1 MEKEK
6 KLEEEIDELEE
17 EEEKEEHK
25 SHKFLN
31 FLIVLV
37 LLIIGLVM
45 YSKYVGTKGLIVKE
59 YRVESNI
66 LTENFS
72 GLKIVHFSDLIY
84 KSTVDSKD
92 LEKIVKSI
100 NKLKPDIIV
109 FTGDLVTNNVK
120 ISYKDSEL
128 LISELSKLDAKIGK
142 YAIFGDKDFS
152 YTEYTKVM
160 DKSGFTILNN
170 SYEEILYNSSDPL
183 YIVGLP
189 SSIKENTNLETAFDF
204 YDELD
209 RRFTIVLVHD
219 GNTIKSLDESN
230 YEVDMILGG
239 HSLNGSVVIPKY
251 GGIIKE
257 KNTYKYSGPE
267 YQKGITKI
275 FISSGIGT
283 NEYGYRLFTAFT
295 KIPRGDKRHSYAVF

>member
-152 YTEYTKVM
+152 YTDYTKVM

-219 GNTIKSLDESN
+219 GNTIKSLDDSN

-283 NEYGYRLFTAFT
+283 NEYGYRLFNTPSFNFYRLKAQ
-295 KIPRGDKRHSYAVF
+295 S

>member
-283 NEYGYRLFTAFT
+283 NEYGYRLFNKPSFNFYRLKAQ
-295 KIPRGDKRHSYAVF
+295 S